1 MIPHF
6 LDLWFSSFLSLL
18 LIFSFSLL
26 FVLRKE
32 NSERM
37 IDGLVGEIAREGLIN
52 LALKLNNE
60 GDATSVSR
68 YDLPLKYRGPV
79 KISSA
84 VSIY

>member
-1 MIPHF
+1 
-6 LDLWFSSFLSLL
+6 

-37 IDGLVGEIAREGLIN
+37 IGGLVGEIAREGLVN
-52 LALKLNNE
+52 LASNFTMK
-60 GDATSVSR
+60 AMPSVSR

-79 KISSA
+79 KTSSVIS
-84 VSIY
+84 IC